1 MALKKP
7 GQRYLHEIST
17 RNGATRG
24 AASGT
29 LPESHMVQKPVLP
42 GVSPES
48 IPDRL
53 PRHVAIIMDGN
64 GRWAKARG
72 QVRWEGHSAGAS
84 AVRRTLESAARL
96 GIEYLTLYA
105 FSVNNW
111 KRPRLEVEA
120 LMRLLTHFARKERA
134 ELIRQN
140 IRVQLIGREED
151 LPDAARNALD
161 ELMEATAHCTG
172 TTLSLALSYGARDDV
187 TRAVRSLVE
196 KAASGELRPDQVTE
210 ELIRG
215 AMTTHDLPDV
225 DLLIRTGGES
235 RVSDFLLIEAAYAE
249 LVFLPV
255 MWPDFTEQHLL
266 KALRIYAG
274 TERRFGLT
282 GEQVQ
287 AGSLFDLAR
296 AAFAAQ

>member
-1 MALKKP
+1 
-7 GQRYLHEIST
+7 
-17 RNGATRG
+17 
-24 AASGT
+24 
-29 LPESHMVQKPVLP
+29 MVQKTVLP
-42 GVSPES
+42 GVSPEG

-84 AVRRTLESAARL
+84 AVRRTLEITARL

-111 KRPRLEVEA
+111 NRPRLEVEA
-120 LMRLLTHFARKERA
+120 LMRLLTHFAHKERA

-151 LPDAARNALD
+151 LPDTARSSLD
-161 ELMEATAHCTG
+161 ELMDATAHCTG

-187 TRAVRSLVE
+187 TRAVRSLIE
-196 KAASGELRPDQVTE
+196 KAARGELRPDQVNE

-215 AMTTHDLPDV
+215 AMTTRRLPDV

-235 RVSDFLLIEAAYAE
+235 RVSDFLLVEAAYAE
-249 LVFLPV
+249 LVFLEV
-255 MWPDFTEQHLL
+255 MWPDFSEQHLL
-266 KALRIYAG
+266 QALRIFAG

-282 GEQVQ
+282 GDQVQ
-287 AGSLFDLAR
+287 AGGLFERAR
-296 AAFAAQ
+296 AALAAQ

>member
-1 MALKKP
+1 MLSRTVLNRKA
-7 GQRYLHEIST
+7 
-17 RNGATRG
+17 
-24 AASGT
+24 
-29 LPESHMVQKPVLP
+29 PESAP
-42 GVSPES
+42 G
-48 IPDRL
+48 RL

-111 KRPRLEVEA
+111 NRPRLEVEA

-140 IRVQLIGREED
+140 IRVQLIGRSED
-151 LPDAARNALD
+151 LPDSARKALT
-161 ELMEATAHCTG
+161 ELMDATSHCTG
-172 TTLSLALSYGARDDV
+172 TTLSLALSYGARADV
-187 TRAVRSLVE
+187 VEAVRALVE
-196 KAASGELRPDQVTE
+196 RAQKGDLEAAQVSGDLLRET
-210 ELIRG
+210 
-215 AMTTHDLPDV
+215 MTTRNVPDV

-249 LVFLPV
+249 LVFMPV
-255 MWPDFTEQHLL
+255 MWPDFSEQHLIE
-266 KALRIYAG
+266 ALGIYSG

-282 GEQVQ
+282 GDQLKTGEV
-287 AGSLFDLAR
+287 FDLALGTQH
-296 AAFAAQ
+296 ALP